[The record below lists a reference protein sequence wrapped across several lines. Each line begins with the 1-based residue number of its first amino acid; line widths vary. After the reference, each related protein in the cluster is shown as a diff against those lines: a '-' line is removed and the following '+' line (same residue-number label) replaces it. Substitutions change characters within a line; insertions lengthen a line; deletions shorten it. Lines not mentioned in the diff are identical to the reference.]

1 MKRILVV
8 DESEMVRETLALIL
22 GRSFAVVKRPFGQGT
37 LSFENAE
44 QGVDLLILGITP
56 AFAAEASKL
65 LSFAMRAPFAVLF
78 LVDSKSAAR
87 SLEDSEHIGCLTK
100 PFNPYELKEK
110 VGQLL
115 AHRPVLRE
123 VWSPVRDNRDERF
136 ARYLAFPYLT
146 RSAASLAHR
155 FAVSRLPILISGE
168 IGCGQDRVA
177 RAMSILQGSVGPRVV
192 LNGAEIGREYLAQK
206 GREIFLD
213 RAARESELT
222 LLVENLDKMPQSAQ
236 SLLLDYLERAEESF
250 NRTRVIATTH
260 ADLLEKLYQGE
271 WLEALYRKLA
281 ALTLKLPPLRERR
294 EDIEILAAWFAR
306 DYAKDLGL
314 GEASFSSGALDRLK
328 NYLWFGN
335 LGEMETVVARTLTI
349 RRTPRIDTSDLIF
362 DFMDQDSIIDEPE
375 FEDRSSPPSETKR
388 ELKLVSADPAAAT
401 NGSSTAPPP
410 ENGRARFM
418 ELNTVIHELAH
429 ELKNPMVT
437 IKTFAQLLGD
447 RYEDEHFRSRFR
459 DVVGHDI
466 DRMDEL
472 LESMV
477 EFANFPQPRKSAV
490 SLEQKLRSALNE
502 IGSECAKRDARFH
515 WKGDGYSR
523 EIRADEAQLKY
534 VLKNVLL
541 AVLSQVRKGSEIEID
556 VQEQGCVTLSFSR
569 ELARVASITPYL
581 SLLRTTD
588 ENVLPLRILLAQ
600 HVVEKNGGR
609 LLVDQSDSEKDV
621 LRMEFP
627 IV

>member
-1 MKRILVV
+1 MKRILVI

-22 GRSFAVVKRPFGQGT
+22 GRSFVVVKKPFGQGA

-44 QGVDLLILGITP
+44 PSVDLLILGITP
-56 AFAAEASKL
+56 AFTAESSKL
-65 LSFAMRAPFAVLF
+65 LSFAMQAPFAVLF

-87 SLEDSEHIGCLTK
+87 AIEDSERIGCLTK

-110 VGQLL
+110 VVQLL
-115 AHRPVLRE
+115 ARRPVLRD
-123 VWSPVRDNRDERF
+123 VWSPVRGNREERF
-136 ARYLAFPYLT
+136 TRYLAFPYLT
-146 RSAASLAHR
+146 RSAASLVNR

-177 RAMSILQGSVGPRVV
+177 RAICILQGGVEPRVV
-192 LNGAEIGREYLAQK
+192 LNGAEIGREYLAEK
-206 GREIFLD
+206 AREISLG
-213 RAARESELT
+213 RTAHESELG
-222 LLVENLDKMPQSAQ
+222 LLVENLDNVPPSAQ

-250 NRTRVIATTH
+250 DRTRVVATTH
-260 ADLLEKLYQGE
+260 ADLLEKLYRGE
-271 WLEALYRKLA
+271 LLEGLYRRLA
-281 ALTLKLPPLRERR
+281 TLTLKLTPLRERR
-294 EDIEILAAWFAR
+294 EDIETLAAWFAR
-306 DYAKDLGL
+306 DYVRDLRL
-314 GEASFSSGALDRLK
+314 GDVSFSSGALERLK

-335 LGEMETVVARTLTI
+335 LVEMETVIARTLTI

-362 DFMDQDSIIDEPE
+362 DFMDQDSIIEAAE
-375 FEDRSSPPSETKR
+375 FEDRSSASSETKR
-388 ELKLVSADPAAAT
+388 ELTLVSAGSTVTNDLSAA
-401 NGSSTAPPP
+401 S
-410 ENGRARFM
+410 ENGRSHAL
-418 ELNTVIHELAH
+418 ELSTVIHELAH

-447 RYEDEHFRSRFR
+447 RYEDEHFRARFR

-477 EFANFPQPRKSAV
+477 EFADFSQPRKSVV

-502 IGSECAKRDARFH
+502 IASECAKHDARFR
-515 WKGDGYSR
+515 WKGDGYGR
-523 EIRADEAQLKY
+523 DIRSDEAQIKF

-556 VQEQGCVTLSFSR
+556 VAEQGCVTISFSR
-569 ELARVASITPYL
+569 ELARLASITPYL
-581 SLLRTTD
+581 SILRTAD
-588 ENVLPLRILLAQ
+588 ENVLPLRILLAK
-600 HVVEKNGGR
+600 HIAEKNGGR
-609 LLVDQSDSEKDV
+609 MVVDQSDSEKDV
-621 LRMEFP
+621 LKMEFP

>member
-1 MKRILVV
+1 MKRILVI

-22 GRSFAVVKRPFGQGT
+22 GRSFVVVKKPFGQGT

-65 LSFAMRAPFAVLF
+65 LSFAMQAPFAVLF

-87 SLEDSEHIGCLTK
+87 AIEDSEHIGCLTK

-110 VGQLL
+110 VGRLL
-115 AHRPVLRE
+115 SHRPVLRD
-123 VWSPVRDNRDERF
+123 VWSPLRDNREESF
-136 ARYLAFPYLT
+136 TRYLGFPYLT

-155 FAVSRLPILISGE
+155 FAVSHLPILISGE

-177 RAMSILQGSVGPRVV
+177 RAICILQGGLGPRVV
-192 LNGAEIGREYLAQK
+192 LNGAEIGHEYLAQK
-206 GREIFLD
+206 GREIFLG

-222 LLVENLDKMPQSAQ
+222 LLIENLDSMPQSAQ

-250 NRTRVIATTH
+250 DRPRVIATTH
-260 ADLLEKLYQGE
+260 ADLLERLYQGE
-271 WLEALYRKLA
+271 WLEGLYRKLA
-281 ALTLKLPPLRERR
+281 ALTLKLTPLRERR
-294 EDIEILAAWFAR
+294 EDIETLATWFAR

-314 GEASFSSGALDRLK
+314 REASFSSGAIERLK

-349 RRTPRIDTSDLIF
+349 RRTPRIDTADLIF
-362 DFMDQDSIIDEPE
+362 DFMDQDSIIDQPE
-375 FEDRSSPPSETKR
+375 FEDQSSPSSEAKR
-388 ELKLVSADPAAAT
+388 ELKLVSADPTAAT
-401 NGSSTAPPP
+401 NGLSTAPPS
-410 ENGRARFM
+410 ENGRARSM

-447 RYEDEHFRSRFR
+447 RYEDEHFRARFR

-477 EFANFPQPRKSAV
+477 EFADFRQPRKGAV

-502 IGSECAKRDARFH
+502 IGSECAKRDARFR
-515 WKGDGYSR
+515 WKGDGYGR
-523 EIRADEAQLKY
+523 EIRSDEAQLKY

-556 VQEQGCVTLSFSR
+556 VQEQGCVIISFSR

-581 SLLRTTD
+581 SILRTTD
-588 ENVLPLRILLAQ
+588 ENVLPLRILLAK

-609 LLVDQSDSEKDV
+609 LLVDQSDSEKDI

>member
-1 MKRILVV
+1 MKRILVI

-22 GRSFAVVKRPFGQGT
+22 GRSFVVVKRPFGQGA

-65 LSFAMRAPFAVLF
+65 LSFAMQAPFAVLF

-87 SLEDSEHIGCLTK
+87 AIEDSEHIGCLTK

-115 AHRPVLRE
+115 ARRPVLRD
-123 VWSPVRDNRDERF
+123 VFSSLRDNREERF
-136 ARYLAFPYLT
+136 TRYLAFPYLT
-146 RSAASLAHR
+146 RSAASLVHR

-168 IGCGQDRVA
+168 IGCGQDRAA
-177 RAMSILQGSVGPRVV
+177 RAICILQGGVGPRVV

-206 GREIFLD
+206 GREISLSGTSC
-213 RAARESELT
+213 ESELT
-222 LLVENLDKMPQSAQ
+222 LLVENLDRMPQSAQ
-236 SLLLDYLERAEESF
+236 SLLLDYLERAEDSF
-250 NRTRVIATTH
+250 DRTRVIATTH

-271 WLEALYRKLA
+271 WLEGLYRKLA
-281 ALTLKLPPLRERR
+281 TLTLTLTPLRERR
-294 EDIEILAAWFAR
+294 EDIETLAAWFAR

-314 GEASFSSGALDRLK
+314 GEASFSSGALERLK

-349 RRTPRIDTSDLIF
+349 RRTPRIDTADLIF
-362 DFMDQDSIIDEPE
+362 DFMAQDSIIDEAE
-375 FEDRSSPPSETKR
+375 FEDRASPSSETKR
-388 ELKLVSADPAAAT
+388 ELKLVSADPTAT
-401 NGSSTAPPP
+401 NGLSTAPPS
-410 ENGRARFM
+410 ENGRAHSL

-447 RYEDEHFRSRFR
+447 RYEDEQFRARFR

-477 EFANFPQPRKSAV
+477 EFADFPQPRKSAV

-502 IGSECAKRDARFH
+502 ISGECAKHDARFR

-523 EIRADEAQLKY
+523 EIRTDEAQLKY

-541 AVLSQVRKGSEIEID
+541 AILSQVRKGSEIEID
-556 VQEQGCVTLSFSR
+556 IEKQGCLTISFSR

-581 SLLRTTD
+581 SLLRTAD
-588 ENVLPLRILLAQ
+588 ENVLPLRILLAK

-609 LLVDQSDSEKDV
+609 MAVDQSDSEKDI
-621 LRMEFP
+621 LRMEFS